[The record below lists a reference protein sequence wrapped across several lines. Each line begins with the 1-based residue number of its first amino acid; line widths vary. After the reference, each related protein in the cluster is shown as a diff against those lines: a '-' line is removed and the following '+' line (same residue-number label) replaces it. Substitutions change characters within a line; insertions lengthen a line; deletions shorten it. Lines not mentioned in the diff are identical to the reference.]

1 MTPRRPLFLARHG
14 YRRRRIMDAAR
25 VLPVLGAFLFAVP
38 LLWSGSD
45 GGDPATGMGVVYIFV
60 IWAGL
65 ILAAFGLSLFLRHDI
80 ANPDPPQE
88 EESG

>member
-38 LLWSGSD
+38 LLWSGDD
-45 GGDPATGMGVVYIFV
+45 GAGPETGTGVVYLFL
-60 IWAGL
+60 IWAAL
-65 ILAAFGLSLFLRHDI
+65 ILAAFGLSLFLRDDLDD
-80 ANPDPPQE
+80 PDPPQE
-88 EESG
+88 EDSG